1 MSTKELL
8 EARGLYKSFG
18 GVVAVNDVHLDV
30 RAGEILVLIGP
41 NGAGKTTI
49 FNLLSGT
56 HRADKGE
63 IRFNGELIG
72 ALRPSQI
79 AARGLARTFQ
89 NLQIFGNMTVL
100 ENVLVGCH
108 LHGRAGFLAA
118 ALRWPGTAAEESRL
132 CERALACLELVGL
145 AGRAGDQASALPF
158 GQQRL
163 VEIARTLAVQPT
175 LLLLDEPAAGLTRV
189 EAEAL
194 DALICR
200 IRGDGITVLLVEH
213 DMNLVMGIADRLIVL
228 NYGMKIAEGTPAEIQ
243 SNQAVI
249 QAYLGAEW
257 QKTSPQP
264 QPNQPLETA
273 PIQPVQAQMEVG
285 DA

>member
-1 MSTKELL
+1 MSTKGLL

-72 ALRPSQI
+72 AMRPSQI

-89 NLQIFGNMTVL
+89 NLQIFDHMTVL
-100 ENVLVGCH
+100 ENVLVGRH

-145 AGRAGDQASALPF
+145 AGRAGDQAAALPF

-163 VEIARTLAVQPT
+163 VEIARALAVQPT

-257 QKTSPQP
+257 QKAPLQTNQP
-264 QPNQPLETA
+264 LAQPLETA
-273 PIQPVQAQMEVG
+273 PAQAQLEVG